1 MSIFDED
8 PMFWD
13 DDRPEQIITEN
24 LSDIGFD
31 ERSLDE
37 LLMMDLQDRWREL
50 LADADE
56 LIDRETENG

>member
-1 MSIFDED
+1 
-8 PMFWD
+8 MFWD